1 MVCNY
6 HRETCS
12 LATYSLHITVRRLE
26 STKQNFNIFQIENNK
41 LKAFFFFFY
50 QISYEKEREKKGRPL
65 IFLIKKI
72 SEKLLK

>member
-41 LKAFFFFFY
+41 LKVFFFFFIKY
-50 QISYEKEREKKGRPL
+50 LTKKKGRPL